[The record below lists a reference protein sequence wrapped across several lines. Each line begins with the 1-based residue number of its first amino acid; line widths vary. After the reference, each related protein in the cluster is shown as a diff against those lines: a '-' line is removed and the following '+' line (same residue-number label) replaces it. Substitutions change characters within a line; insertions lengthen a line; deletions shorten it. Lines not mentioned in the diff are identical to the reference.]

1 MHAIFHIME
10 LDKTLIRLVIHMMLQ
25 SLSAAWPRMYDI
37 LHTIGM
43 QGAAEQG
50 VMKPQI
56 QPNQPTYS
64 ETAMVCKAK
73 ERNSAVNNP
82 EYAEVA
88 HSTKSA
94 EGQSSQGPSR
104 QAHSTCVPG
113 TGASP
118 TEYST
123 VADAVS
129 VEDNVSGSQSPLK
142 HIPSLPPFSPPTAPP
157 CSSPDI
163 NVGTDC
169 VQDAGYASLPD
180 SQGSKRITK
189 VRSIKQKAKQSHARS
204 ANSPA
209 NMC

>member
-1 MHAIFHIME
+1 MRSFIGD
-10 LDKTLIRLVIHMMLQ
+10 LDKTVIRLDRYNTTKFLCC
-25 SLSAAWPRMYDI
+25 MYGI
-37 LHTIGM
+37 LHTICM

-50 VMKPQI
+50 GMKPQI
-56 QPNQPTYS
+56 QPSQPTYA
-64 ETAMVCKAK
+64 ETAMIHKDK
-73 ERNSAVNNP
+73 EISSALNNP

-88 HSTKSA
+88 HTTKSTK
-94 EGQSSQGPSR
+94 GQSSQGPPR
-104 QAHSTCVPG
+104 QAHSTCLPA

-118 TEYST
+118 AEYAT

-129 VEDNVSGSQSPLK
+129 VKENVSRSQSPLK
-142 HIPSLPPFSPPTAPP
+142 HTPSLPSFSPPTAPS

-189 VRSIKQKAKQSHARS
+189 VRSIKQKAKQSHKSS

-209 NMC
+209 NIC

>member
-1 MHAIFHIME
+1 ME

-25 SLSAAWPRMYDI
+25 SLSAAWLRMYDI
-37 LHTIGM
+37 LHIIDM
-43 QGAAEQG
+43 QGTAEQ
-50 VMKPQI
+50 MKPQT
-56 QPNQPTYS
+56 QPSQHTYA
-64 ETAMVCKAK
+64 ETAMVYKAK
-73 ERNSAVNNP
+73 EISGAANNP

-94 EGQSSQGPSR
+94 KGQSSQGPPR
-104 QAHSTCVPG
+104 QAHSTCVPATG
-113 TGASP
+113 TSP
-118 TEYST
+118 AEYAT

-129 VEDNVSGSQSPLK
+129 VQENVSRSQSPLK
-142 HIPSLPPFSPPTAPP
+142 HTPSLPPFSPPTAPP

-180 SQGSKRITK
+180 SQDSKRITK
-189 VRSIKQKAKQSHARS
+189 VRSIKQKAKQSHTSS